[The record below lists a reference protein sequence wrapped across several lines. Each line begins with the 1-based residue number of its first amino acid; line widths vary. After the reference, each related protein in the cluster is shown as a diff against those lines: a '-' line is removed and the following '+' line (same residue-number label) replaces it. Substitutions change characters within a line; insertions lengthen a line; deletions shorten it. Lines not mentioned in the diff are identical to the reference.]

1 MSKPSTRQGLID
13 YCLRRLGYPVLEVN
27 VDDDQID
34 DLIDD
39 AIQYFQ
45 ERHFDGVERM
55 LLKHEITKENKETL
69 KTGITTTTANSTVG
83 ITTTTFTESQN
94 FIQLP
99 DHVLGVERVLK
110 MDASTISSGM
120 FNIKYQIFLND
131 LYYYG
136 ALDLMN
142 YAMTKTYLEDLSRI
156 ITPDTQLRFNKKNHR
171 LYLDID
177 FGQMSDDTFII
188 IDGYRLLDPSDA
200 PAIYNDFW
208 LKRYAT
214 AIIKKQWGMNL
225 IKFNGVL
232 LPGGVQLNGR
242 QIYEDALKEIEE
254 IEYSLKTEY
263 EIPPLD
269 LIGWYHATFTIFS
282 SRINKRTE
290 ISSRPYKWATKNL
303 WARYCLS
310 SS

>member
-39 AIQYFQ
+39 SIQYFQ

-110 MDASTISSGM
+110 MDASTLSSGM

-208 LKRYAT
+208 LKKYAT
-214 AIIKKQWGMNL
+214 ATIKKQWGMNL
-225 IKFNGVL
+225 IKFQGVL

-242 QIYEDALKEIEE
+242 QIYEDAIKEIEE

-269 LIGWYHATFTIFS
+269 LIG
-282 SRINKRTE
+282 
-290 ISSRPYKWATKNL
+290 
-303 WARYCLS
+303 
-310 SS
+310 

>member
-55 LLKHEITKENKETL
+55 LLKHKITNENKETL

-110 MDASTISSGM
+110 MDASTISSGL

-177 FGQMSDDTFII
+177 FGMMSDDTFII

-208 LKRYAT
+208 LKKYAT
-214 AIIKKQWGMNL
+214 AIIKKQWGTNL
-225 IKFNGVL
+225 IKFNGVM

-242 QIYEDALKEIEE
+242 QIYDDAVKEIEE

-269 LIGWYHATFTIFS
+269 LIG
-282 SRINKRTE
+282 
-290 ISSRPYKWATKNL
+290 
-303 WARYCLS
+303 
-310 SS
+310 

>member
-39 AIQYFQ
+39 SIQYFQ

-208 LKRYAT
+208 LKKYAT
-214 AIIKKQWGMNL
+214 AVIKKQWGMNL

-242 QIYEDALKEIEE
+242 QIYEDAIKEIEE

-269 LIGWYHATFTIFS
+269 LIG
-282 SRINKRTE
+282 
-290 ISSRPYKWATKNL
+290 
-303 WARYCLS
+303 
-310 SS
+310 

>member
-1 MSKPSTRQGLID
+1 
-13 YCLRRLGYPVLEVN
+13 
-27 VDDDQID
+27 
-34 DLIDD
+34 
-39 AIQYFQ
+39 
-45 ERHFDGVERM
+45 
-55 LLKHEITKENKETL
+55 
-69 KTGITTTTANSTVG
+69 
-83 ITTTTFTESQN
+83 
-94 FIQLP
+94 
-99 DHVLGVERVLK
+99 
-110 MDASTISSGM
+110 
-120 FNIKYQIFLND
+120 
-131 LYYYG
+131 
-136 ALDLMN
+136 MN

-208 LKRYAT
+208 LKKYAT
-214 AIIKKQWGMNL
+214 AVIKKQWGMNL

-242 QIYEDALKEIEE
+242 QIYEDAIKEIEE

-269 LIGWYHATFTIFS
+269 LIG
-282 SRINKRTE
+282 
-290 ISSRPYKWATKNL
+290 
-303 WARYCLS
+303 
-310 SS
+310 

>member
-1 MSKPSTRQGLID
+1 
-13 YCLRRLGYPVLEVN
+13 
-27 VDDDQID
+27 
-34 DLIDD
+34 
-39 AIQYFQ
+39 
-45 ERHFDGVERM
+45 M
-55 LLKHEITKENKETL
+55 LLKHEITKENRETL

-110 MDASTISSGM
+110 MDASTISSGL

-177 FGQMSDDTFII
+177 FGQLSDDTFII

-242 QIYEDALKEIEE
+242 QIYEDALREIEE

-269 LIGWYHATFTIFS
+269 LIG
-282 SRINKRTE
+282 
-290 ISSRPYKWATKNL
+290 
-303 WARYCLS
+303 
-310 SS
+310 

>member
-1 MSKPSTRQGLID
+1 MSKPSTRQELID

-27 VDDDQID
+27 VDEDQIE

-45 ERHFDGVERM
+45 ERHFDGIERM

-110 MDASTISSGM
+110 MDASTISSGL

-177 FGQMSDDTFII
+177 FGQLSDDTFII

-214 AIIKKQWGMNL
+214 AIIKKQWVMNL

-242 QIYEDALKEIEE
+242 QIYEDALREIEE

-269 LIGWYHATFTIFS
+269 LIG
-282 SRINKRTE
+282 
-290 ISSRPYKWATKNL
+290 
-303 WARYCLS
+303 
-310 SS
+310 

>member
-55 LLKHEITKENKETL
+55 LLKHEITKENRETL

-177 FGQMSDDTFII
+177 FGMMSDDTFII

-208 LKRYAT
+208 LKKYAT
-214 AIIKKQWGMNL
+214 AIIKKQWGTNL
-225 IKFNGVL
+225 IKFIPHCFLIVAVSYLFN
-232 LPGGVQLNGR
+232 Q
-242 QIYEDALKEIEE
+242 K
-254 IEYSLKTEY
+254 SL
-263 EIPPLD
+263 
-269 LIGWYHATFTIFS
+269 
-282 SRINKRTE
+282 
-290 ISSRPYKWATKNL
+290 
-303 WARYCLS
+303 
-310 SS
+310 

>member
-1 MSKPSTRQGLID
+1 MSKPSTRQELID

-27 VDDDQID
+27 VDEDQIE

-45 ERHFDGVERM
+45 ERHFDGIERM

-110 MDASTISSGM
+110 MDASTISSGL

-177 FGQMSDDTFII
+177 FGQLSDDTFII

-225 IKFNGVL
+225 IKFQGVM

-242 QIYEDALKEIEE
+242 QIYDDAVKEIEE

-269 LIGWYHATFTIFS
+269 LIG
-282 SRINKRTE
+282 
-290 ISSRPYKWATKNL
+290 
-303 WARYCLS
+303 
-310 SS
+310 

>member
-1 MSKPSTRQGLID
+1 M
-13 YCLRRLGYPVLEVN
+13 LEVN

-39 AIQYFQ
+39 SIQYFQ

-214 AIIKKQWGMNL
+214 ATIKKQWGMNL

-242 QIYEDALKEIEE
+242 QIYEDAIKEIEE

-269 LIGWYHATFTIFS
+269 LIG
-282 SRINKRTE
+282 
-290 ISSRPYKWATKNL
+290 
-303 WARYCLS
+303 
-310 SS
+310 

>member
-55 LLKHEITKENKETL
+55 LLKHKITNENKQTL

-83 ITTTTFTESQN
+83 ITTTTFEEAQN

-142 YAMTKTYLEDLSRI
+142 YAMVKTYLEDLSRL
-156 ITPDTQLRFNKKNHR
+156 ITPDVQLRFNKRQHR
-171 LYLDID
+171 LYMDID
-177 FGQMSDDTFII
+177 WRQVSKNTYLII
-188 IDGYRLLDPSDA
+188 ECYRLVDPANASD
-200 PAIYNDFW
+200 IYNDWW
-208 LKRYAT
+208 LKRYLV
-214 AIIKKQWGMNL
+214 AIIKRQWGQNL
-225 IKFNGVL
+225 MKFQGVM
-232 LPGGVQLNGR
+232 LPGGVSLNGR
-242 QIYEDALKEIEE
+242 QIYDDAIREIEQ
-254 IEYSLKTEY
+254 IEYELKTEY
-263 EIPPLD
+263 ELPPLD
-269 LIGWYHATFTIFS
+269 LIG
-282 SRINKRTE
+282 
-290 ISSRPYKWATKNL
+290 
-303 WARYCLS
+303 
-310 SS
+310 